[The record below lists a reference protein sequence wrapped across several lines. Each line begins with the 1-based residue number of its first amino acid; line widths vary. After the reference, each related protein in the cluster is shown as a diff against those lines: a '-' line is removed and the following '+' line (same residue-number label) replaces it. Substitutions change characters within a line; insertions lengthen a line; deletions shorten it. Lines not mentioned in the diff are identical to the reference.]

1 MIRKPPARL
10 LEAIN
15 QGLVTVNRRAALF
28 EADQVTRYFPGE
40 DDEAS
45 SRLIDGSITLDYSRD
60 ERRTFDCV
68 LNNGDHAID
77 ADRYGGFW
85 YDKIL
90 KFYRGYTYPAISA
103 QPKIGIVEEVVT
115 NAAYELRNVLY
126 QIGYTDVT
134 VQVGANTVG
143 DLGQYDIVFSYTLA
157 SATTKYALLSAAHD
171 VGINV
176 VTISRGNSHTTLPNL
191 YTASSITVATNG
203 FKLTPTTY
211 DTPLAGGWSAE
222 TYTSS
227 IGQGFRATALAAG
240 VVAASTALDSGTTHY
255 TANIKESDS
264 GGKWFDLRIG
274 SVPQTQGK
282 ILLSNALKWMW
293 TPEAFKTWEV
303 QLGEFMI
310 DKIDYKVFPN
320 QVAVNGRDFTKKCL
334 LSKFAQSLA
343 FDKGTNIKDI
353 VSSLAGNAGIFKTNL
368 HMRAADSTADD
379 LLLDSRLEIARET
392 SRWEIMKKVTN
403 SFGFE
408 LYFDA
413 EGYLTTRPYLDPS
426 TDPISHVFSSGPGGD
441 LASVTKSLNDS
452 LIFND
457 IIVTGER
464 GANKLPYNG
473 RARNVDPSSPTNI
486 TDLGDRPW
494 FYSSSQ
500 FKSNEHCRRF
510 ADRMLKIHALESYD
524 IAFESL
530 YYPWQ
535 EVGEI
540 VQILDPNRA
549 AYEPTRY
556 LLSSL
561 NLPMGLGVMSGSA
574 KRVTIIQS
582 ESDYTAADLAALGV
596 PGIETVEQAEDAKSD
611 VTVTSATYKGKLP
624 GSGLE

>member
-15 QGLVTVNRRAALF
+15 QGNVTVNRRAALF
-28 EADQVTRYFPGE
+28 EADQMTRYFPGG

-45 SRLIDGSITLDYSRD
+45 SRLIDGSISLDYTRD
-60 ERRTFDCV
+60 ERRGFDCV
-68 LNNGDHAID
+68 LNNGDHALN

-90 KFYRGYTYPAISA
+90 KFYRGYTYAATSA

-134 VQVGANTVG
+134 VQVGANSVG

-157 SATTKYALLSAAHD
+157 SATSKYALLAAAHD

-176 VTISRGNSHTTLPNL
+176 VTISRANSHTILPNL

-222 TYTSS
+222 TYTSA
-227 IGQGFRATALAAG
+227 IGQGFRATTLAAG

-282 ILLSNALKWMW
+282 ILLANALEWMW
-293 TPEAFKTWEV
+293 TPEQYKTWEV

-310 DKIDYKVFPN
+310 DKIDYETFPN

-353 VSSLAGNAGIFKTNL
+353 VSALAGNAGIFKTNF
-368 HMRAADSTADD
+368 HMRAVDSTADD

-408 LYFDA
+408 LFFNA

-426 TDPISHVFSSGPGGD
+426 TDPVAHVFSSGPGGD
-441 LASVTKSLNDS
+441 LSKLKKSLNDS

-464 GANKLPYNG
+464 GANKLPYFG
-473 RARNVDPSSPTNI
+473 RARNVEGSSPTNI
-486 TDLGDRPW
+486 TELGDRPW
-494 FYSSSQ
+494 FYTSSQ

-510 ADRMLKIHALESYD
+510 AERMLKIHALESYD

-556 LLSSL
+556 LLSNLS
-561 NLPMGLGVMSGSA
+561 LPMGLGTMSGSA

-582 ESDYTAADLAALGV
+582 EADYTAADLAALGV
-596 PGIETVEQAEDAKSD
+596 PGLETVEKAEDAKSD
-611 VTVTSATYKGKLP
+611 VPVSSSNYKGKLP